1 MTKIQDDASRFDF
14 HGDALDDIFP
24 VYKEMRD
31 SCPVAHSENYGGFWF
46 LTKSDD
52 IFAVEQDPETWSVKP
67 TMLVPPVADF
77 PMIPI
82 DIDLPELAEYRRILL
97 PLFTPQALAKVEGSV
112 RTVARGLAEKF
123 VASGETDASGM
134 YARPLPTIF
143 FSRLA
148 GFPEEDWPKFDEWID
163 SVFYERVEN
172 PERAAAAGREVRDYF
187 DDLIDKYRDGTAA
200 EVGSGNVMDHL
211 LSAEINGRPLTRDE
225 LLSYCYLLFLGGL
238 ETTAWAI
245 RGSLWYL
252 GQHLDDQRYLRENL
266 DAVPGAAEE
275 FLRTLSPVQ
284 AMGRTCKADT
294 VIRGQEIKAGDR
306 VVLVFGAANRDPD
319 VYDDPD
325 DIKIDR
331 KENRHLAF
339 GAGHHRC
346 LGSNLGRRELV
357 IGLEEFLRIVP
368 EFTLADPS
376 QVWHGTGPLDLST
389 AT

>member
-1 MTKIQDDASRFDF
+1 MTEIQDEAAEFDF

-24 VYKEMRD
+24 VYKKMRD
-31 SCPVAHSENYGGFWF
+31 SCPVAHSDNYGGFWF

-52 IFAVEQDPETWSVKP
+52 IFAVEQDPETWSVQP

-97 PLFTPQALAKVEGSV
+97 PLFTPQALAAVEGSV
-112 RTVARGLAEKF
+112 RQVAQELAEKF
-123 VASGETDASGM
+123 MSSGETDASGT

-148 GFPEEDWPKFDEWID
+148 GFPEEDWPKFDHWVD
-163 SVFYERVEN
+163 SVFYDRVDD
-172 PERAAAAGREVRDYF
+172 PEGLAIASQEVRDYF
-187 DDLIDKYRDGTAA
+187 DNLIDKYRDGTAA
-200 EVGSGNVMDHL
+200 EAGTGTIMDYL
-211 LSAEINGRPLTRDE
+211 LSAEINGKPLTREE
-225 LLSYCYLLFLGGL
+225 LISYCYLLFLGGL

-245 RGSLWYL
+245 RASLWYL
-252 GQHLDDQRYLRENL
+252 GQHLEAQQYLREHPE
-266 DAVPGAAEE
+266 AIPAAAEE

-284 AMGRTCKADT
+284 GMGRTCKHDT
-294 VIRGQEIKAGDR
+294 VIRGQEIKEGDR
-306 VVLVFGAANRDPD
+306 VLLLFGAGNRDPE
-319 VYDDPD
+319 VYENPD
-325 DIKIDR
+325 EIQIDR

-357 IGLEEFLRIVP
+357 IGLEEFLRVVP
-368 EFTLADPS
+368 EFTLGDPS
-376 QVWHGTGPLDLST
+376 EVWHGTGPLT
-389 AT
+389 INITN